1 MATVNTLERVVLVT
15 GGNTGIGLAACK
27 HLIQRDNTHVLL
39 TGRNQE
45 RVNAAVEQ
53 IRPAAAATSSV
64 EGAVLDLGN
73 LNQVR
78 DYCDQL
84 KKQDVTLDAIVC
96 NAAIAIPT
104 PDLTEQGYGLM
115 FTVNHLGHFLLVNK
129 LRDVTKRVIVVT
141 SETHDPA
148 VVPGMGLN
156 VEEIDDLV
164 HARGKMGTGFAYPV
178 SKLCNLLFTHEFLRR
193 FPNGPDCVSYT
204 PGFTPDTSLSR
215 HTNMDK
221 TKEVDRVRA
230 MGVYIN
236 TSEAAGQF
244 LAGLASDDWA
254 TAGWKSGMYFASHKP
269 SEPSQG
275 SKDETVG
282 RALWEKSEE
291 LLTGLL

>member
-1 MATVNTLERVVLVT
+1 MAAVYNNSNNNLKRVVLVT
-15 GGNTGIGLAACK
+15 GGNTGIGLATCK
-27 HLIQRDNTHVLL
+27 DLIQRDNTHVLL
-39 TGRNQE
+39 TERNQE
-45 RVNAAVEQ
+45 RVNAAVKQ
-53 IRPAAAATSSV
+53 IRPAAAVTSSI
-64 EGAVLDLGN
+64 EGAVLDLGY

-84 KKQDVTLDAIVC
+84 KKLDVTVDSIVC

-148 VVPGMGLN
+148 VVPGMGLS

-164 HARGKMGTGFAYPV
+164 YARGKMGTGFAYPV
-178 SKLCNLLFTHEFLRR
+178 GKLCNVLFMHEMLRR
-193 FPNGPDCVSYT
+193 
-204 PGFTPDTSLSR
+204 
-215 HTNMDK
+215 NMDK
-221 TKEVDRVRA
+221 SEEVERVCA
-230 MGVYIN
+230 MGVYNN

-244 LAGLASDDWA
+244 LAGLSAGDWA
-254 TAGWKSGMYFASHKP
+254 TAGWTSGMYFVSHKP

-275 SKDETVG
+275 SKDG
-282 RALWEKSEE
+282 
-291 LLTGLL
+291 

>member
-1 MATVNTLERVVLVT
+1 MATINTLKRVVLVT

-27 HLIQRDNTHVLL
+27 DLIQRDNTHVLL
-39 TGRNQE
+39 TGRNRE

-78 DYCDQL
+78 DYCDQV

-148 VVPGMGLN
+148 VVPGMGLS

-164 HARGKMGTGFAYPV
+164 HARGKM
-178 SKLCNLLFTHEFLRR
+178 
-193 FPNGPDCVSYT
+193 
-204 PGFTPDTSLSR
+204 DTSLSR

-282 RALWEKSEE
+282 GALWEKSEE
-291 LLTGLL
+291 LLAGLL